1 MLSDVAL
8 ACALADDL
16 ERAFEELACAW
27 SNRLYAFAL
36 RMTGRERDAE
46 ELAEE
51 TLVRAWRAL
60 SEYSPERRRALR
72 LRPWLFQIAANLAR
86 NRARDA
92 RRVVTLSLDDETS
105 ETASA
110 LAERLADGDPLGTP
124 EEALAAAQRQATLA
138 ALMLTLPDA
147 QRIAVIL
154 RHIEGMCYAQI
165 AETTGEPIGTVKSHV
180 NRGVARLRRAMEQE
194 RLAEAQEVAG

>member
-8 ACALADDL
+8 ASALADDL
-16 ERAFEELACAW
+16 AGAFEELAHGW
-27 SNRLYAFAL
+27 SSRLFAFAL
-36 RMTGRERDAE
+36 RMTGCDRDAE
-46 ELAEE
+46 EIAEE

-60 SEYSPERRRALR
+60 SDYSPERRRALR

-92 RRVVTLSLDDETS
+92 RRAPTLSLDDTRESETS
-105 ETASA
+105 
-110 LAERLADGDPLGTP
+110 LADRLVDSDPLGTP
-124 EEALAAAQRQATLA
+124 EEAFAAAQRQMTLA
-138 ALMLTLPDA
+138 ALLLTLPEA
-147 QRIAVIL
+147 QRVAVIL